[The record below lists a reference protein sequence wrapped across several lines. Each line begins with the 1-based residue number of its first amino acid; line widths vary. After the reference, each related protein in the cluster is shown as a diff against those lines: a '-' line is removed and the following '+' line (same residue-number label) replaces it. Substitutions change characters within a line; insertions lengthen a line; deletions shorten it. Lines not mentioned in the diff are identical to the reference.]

1 MNIMSHRMKQLK
13 STYRDLRD
21 LFGRDI
27 NAMHILEQLQSCHA
41 EESAAVVR
49 QRMEKLDFD
58 VMGVEDKGEV
68 DGYVERSS
76 LGPRPCRTY
85 KRKFVSSELIKEST
99 PLIDVFWALR
109 DAPRKFVTQQ
119 DKVTGI
125 VARGDLQKAP
135 ARMWLFGLI
144 TLLEMHLLRIIRRKY
159 PADSWVAHLSDNR
172 IKNAKE
178 LFALRKKRNEAI
190 DLADCLQFCDKREL
204 VLRIPEIRE
213 SMRKQWGKSTR
224 SLLESAEK
232 LRDKLCHAQD
242 IVVGS
247 TWQEVIDLVRNI
259 ERLLEFFEHCE

>member
-1 MNIMSHRMKQLK
+1 MSHHMKQLK
-13 STYRDLRD
+13 STYRDLHD

-27 NAMHILEQLQSCHA
+27 NAMHILEHLKSCHA
-41 EESAAVVR
+41 EESAAAVR

-58 VMGVEDKGEV
+58 VMGIEDKGEV

-76 LGPRPCRTY
+76 LGTGACRTY
-85 KRKFVSSELIKEST
+85 KSKFVSSELIEEST
-99 PLIDVFWALR
+99 PLIDVFSALR

-125 VARGDLQKAP
+125 ITRGDLQKAP

-144 TLLEMHLLRIIRRKY
+144 TLLEMHLLRIIRSKY
-159 PADSWVAHLSDNR
+159 PQDSWVTHLSDSR
-172 IKNAKE
+172 IKKAKE

-204 VLRIPEIRE
+204 VLRIQEIRE
-213 SMRKQWGKSTR
+213 SMRKQWGNSTR
-224 SLLESAEK
+224 NLLESAEK

-247 TWQEVIDLVRNI
+247 TWQEVIDLMKNI
-259 ERLLEFFEHCE
+259 EQFLEFFELCE